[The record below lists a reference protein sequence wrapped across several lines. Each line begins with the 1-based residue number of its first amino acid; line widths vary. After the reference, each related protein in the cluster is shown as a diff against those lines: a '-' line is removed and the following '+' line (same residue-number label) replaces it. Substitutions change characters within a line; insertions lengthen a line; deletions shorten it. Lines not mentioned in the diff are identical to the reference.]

1 MPILGPQAVSAIGR
15 GYPQKGRYSG
25 ESDGDQFVHGQF
37 FYNNPDRQCR
47 LHDREVVLASKVD
60 RLLGD
65 LFFDFEIFT
74 VVLDLH

>member
-1 MPILGPQAVSAIGR
+1 MQSVEAIPKKVGI
-15 GYPQKGRYSG
+15 PANPTAT
-25 ESDGDQFVHGQF
+25 QFVHGQF